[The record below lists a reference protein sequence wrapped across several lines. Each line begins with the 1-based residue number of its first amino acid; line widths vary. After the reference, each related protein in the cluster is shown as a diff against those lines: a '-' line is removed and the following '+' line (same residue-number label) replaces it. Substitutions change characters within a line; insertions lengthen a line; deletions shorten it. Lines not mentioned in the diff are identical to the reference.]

1 MPTNKITEINMKDRR
16 HDVILEI
23 ISEKSVSTQEML
35 IELLAERGIK
45 TTQATLSRDIQQL
58 SLVKQ
63 RDENG
68 VYRYTLPAAA
78 VAEKSIFAESVI
90 SVDYAMNTIVLKC
103 RAGMAQGTCAAID
116 SVNHEGIV
124 GTIAGDDTIF
134 ILVRSEADAKKLSKK
149 FKSEVFP
156 GR

>member
-1 MPTNKITEINMKDRR
+1 MKNRR
-16 HDVILEI
+16 HEAILEI
-23 ISEKSVSTQEML
+23 ITEQPVATQELL

-68 VYRYTLPAAA
+68 SLQLYSACRGGQRRKVSFEEA
-78 VAEKSIFAESVI
+78 VI

-116 SVNHEGIV
+116 LVNHEGIV

-149 FKSEVFP
+149 VQERAFSEEVKL
-156 GR
+156 

>member
-1 MPTNKITEINMKDRR
+1 MKNRRHELILELITEQP
-16 HDVILEI
+16 VE
-23 ISEKSVSTQEML
+23 TQELL
-35 IELLAERGIK
+35 IQLLGERGIK

-58 SLVKQ
+58 NLVKQ

-68 VYRYTLPAAA
+68 DFRYTLPAAA
-78 VAEKSIFAESVI
+78 AEEKSLFEEAVL

-116 SVNHEGIV
+116 SVNHQGVV

-134 ILVRSEADAKKLSKK
+134 ILVRTEDEAKKLSKQ
-149 FKSEVFP
+149 FRSELFP
-156 GR
+156 RR

>member
-1 MPTNKITEINMKDRR
+1 MKNRR
-16 HDVILEI
+16 HEVILEL
-23 ISEKSVSTQEML
+23 ISECPVATQEML
-35 IELLAERGIK
+35 IELLAEKGIK

-78 VAEKSIFAESVI
+78 VAEKSYFAESVI
-90 SVDYAMNTIVLKC
+90 SVDYAINTIVLQC

-134 ILVRSEADAKKLSKK
+134 ILVRTEADAKKLSKK

>member
-1 MPTNKITEINMKDRR
+1 MKNHR
-16 HDVILEI
+16 HEVILEI
-23 ISEKSVSTQEML
+23 ISEKPVSTQELL

-58 SLVKQ
+58 SLVKS

-68 VYRYTLPAAA
+68 LSRYMLPPETAE
-78 VAEKSIFAESVI
+78 EKSLFEKAVL

-116 SVNHEGIV
+116 SVHHNGVV

-134 ILVRSEADAKKLSKK
+134 ILVRTESDAKKLSRK
-149 FKSEVFP
+149 FKSELFP
-156 GR
+156 ER

>member
-1 MPTNKITEINMKDRR
+1 MKNRR
-16 HDVILEI
+16 HDMILEI
-23 ISEKSVSTQEML
+23 INEQAVGTQEILMK
-35 IELLAERGIK
+35 LLAERGVV

-63 RDENG
+63 RDADG
-68 VYRYTLPAAA
+68 VYRYAMPASALT
-78 VAEKSIFAESVI
+78 EKSLFAEAVV

-134 ILVRSEADAKKLSKK
+134 ILVRSEADAKRLSKK
-149 FKSEVFP
+149 FRNELLSDK
-156 GR
+156 

>member
-1 MPTNKITEINMKDRR
+1 MKNHR
-16 HDVILEI
+16 HELILEI
-23 ISEKSVSTQEML
+23 INNQPVSTQEML
-35 IELLAERGIK
+35 IKLLAEKGVHA
-45 TTQATLSRDIQQL
+45 TQATLSRDIQQL

-63 RDENG
+63 RDADGN
-68 VYRYTLPAAA
+68 YRYTFPMA
-78 VAEKSIFAESVI
+78 VVEEKNFFAEAVL

-116 SVNHEGIV
+116 SVKHDGVV

-149 FKSEVFP
+149 FRNELFY

>member
-1 MPTNKITEINMKDRR
+1 MKSRRQEI
-16 HDVILEI
+16 ILELI
-23 ISEKSVSTQEML
+23 NSRPVGTQELL
-35 IELLAERGIK
+35 IELLAQRGIK

-68 VYRYTLPAAA
+68 ILRYTLPAEA
-78 VAEKSIFAESVI
+78 VNEKNIFEDSVI
-90 SVDYAMNTIVLKC
+90 SVDYAMNTIVVKC

-116 SVNHEGIV
+116 SAEHRDIV

-134 ILVRSEADAKKLSKK
+134 ILVRSEADARRLVKK
-149 FKSEVFP
+149 FTGELFP
-156 GR
+156 KKAGF

>member
-1 MPTNKITEINMKDRR
+1 MA
-16 HDVILEI
+16 
-23 ISEKSVSTQEML
+23 TQEQL
-35 IELLAERGIK
+35 IERLADRGIK
-45 TTQATLSRDIQQL
+45 STQATLSRDIQQL

-68 VYRYTLPAAA
+68 IFRYTLPASAA
-78 VAEKSIFAESVI
+78 AEKSIFAETVI
-90 SVDYAMNTIVLKC
+90 GVDYAINTIVLKC

-134 ILVRSEADAKKLSKK
+134 ILTRSEADAKKLSKK
-149 FKSEVFP
+149 FRNDLMGGKGIV
-156 GR
+156 

>member
-1 MPTNKITEINMKDRR
+1 MKNRR
-16 HDVILEI
+16 HEAILEI
-23 ISEKSVSTQEML
+23 ITEQPVATQELL
-35 IELLAERGIK
+35 ISLIAERGIK

-63 RDENG
+63 RDEHG
-68 VYRYTLPAAA
+68 VYRYSLPAAA
-78 VAEKSIFAESVI
+78 AVEKSLFEEAVV

-116 SVNHEGIV
+116 SVEHQGIV

-149 FKSEVFP
+149 FRSELFP
-156 GR
+156 RR

>member
-1 MPTNKITEINMKDRR
+1 MKDRR

-45 TTQATLSRDIQQL
+45 TTEATLSRDIQQL

-90 SVDYAMNTIVLKC
+90 SVDYAMNTIVLTC

>member
-1 MPTNKITEINMKDRR
+1 MKNLR
-16 HDVILEI
+16 HEAILEI
-23 ISEKSVSTQEML
+23 ISERPVATQELL
-35 IELLAERGIK
+35 IELLGEKGIK

-63 RDENG
+63 RNENG
-68 VYRYTLPAAA
+68 VYRYTLPVSA
-78 VAEKSIFAESVI
+78 VEEKTLFEEAVI

-116 SVNHEGIV
+116 SVNHQGVV

-149 FKSEVFP
+149 FRSELFH

>member
-1 MPTNKITEINMKDRR
+1 MKNRRHEAIFEIITEQP
-16 HDVILEI
+16 VA
-23 ISEKSVSTQEML
+23 TQERL

-63 RDENG
+63 RDDKG
-68 VYRYTLPAAA
+68 IYRYTMPAAA
-78 VAEKSIFAESVI
+78 ITEKSLFEEAVI

-116 SVNHEGIV
+116 SVEHQGVV

-149 FKSEVFP
+149 FRSELFP
-156 GR
+156 RR

>member
-1 MPTNKITEINMKDRR
+1 MKNRR
-16 HDVILEI
+16 HEAILEI
-23 ISEKSVSTQEML
+23 INEQPVATQELL
-35 IELLAERGIK
+35 IELLGKRGIK

-63 RDENG
+63 RDDKG
-68 VYRYTLPAAA
+68 VYRYTLPATAA
-78 VAEKSIFAESVI
+78 AEKSIFEEAVI
-90 SVDYAMNTIVLKC
+90 SVDYAMK
-103 RAGMAQGTCAAID
+103 AGMAQGTCAAID
-116 SVNHEGIV
+116 SVNHQGIV

-149 FKSEVFP
+149 FRNELFP

>member
-1 MPTNKITEINMKDRR
+1 MK
-16 HDVILEI
+16 
-23 ISEKSVSTQEML
+23 
-35 IELLAERGIK
+35 LLAERGVV

-63 RDENG
+63 RDADG
-68 VYRYTLPAAA
+68 VYRYAMPASALT
-78 VAEKSIFAESVI
+78 EKSLFAEAVV

-134 ILVRSEADAKKLSKK
+134 ILVRSEADAKRLSKK
-149 FKSEVFP
+149 FRNELLSDK
-156 GR
+156 

>member
-1 MPTNKITEINMKDRR
+1 MKNRR
-16 HDVILEI
+16 HKAILEI
-23 ISEKSVSTQEML
+23 ITEQPVATQELL

-63 RDENG
+63 RDEKG
-68 VYRYTLPAAA
+68 VYRYSLPAAA
-78 VAEKSIFAESVI
+78 AAEKSLFEEAVI

-116 SVNHEGIV
+116 SVEHQGIV

-149 FKSEVFP
+149 FRSELFP
-156 GR
+156 RR

>member
-1 MPTNKITEINMKDRR
+1 MKNRR
-16 HDVILEI
+16 HEAILEI
-23 ISEKSVSTQEML
+23 ITEQPVATQERL

-63 RDENG
+63 RDDKG
-68 VYRYTLPAAA
+68 IYRYTMPAAA
-78 VAEKSIFAESVI
+78 ITEKSLFEEAVI

-116 SVNHEGIV
+116 SVEHQGVV

-149 FKSEVFP
+149 FRSELFP
-156 GR
+156 RR

>member
-1 MPTNKITEINMKDRR
+1 MKNRR
-16 HDVILEI
+16 HKEILEI
-23 ISEKSVSTQEML
+23 IKEEPVATQEHL
-35 IELLAERGIK
+35 ITLLSERGIN

-58 SLVKQ
+58 SLVKS

-68 VYRYTLPAAA
+68 IYRYMLPKANI
-78 VAEKSIFAESVI
+78 AEKSIFAEAVL

-116 SVNHEGIV
+116 MVNHQGVV

-134 ILVRSEADAKKLSKK
+134 ILARTEEDARKLSKK
-149 FKSEVFP
+149 FRRELFP
-156 GR
+156 GK

>member
-1 MPTNKITEINMKDRR
+1 MKNRR
-16 HDVILEI
+16 HDIILEE
-23 ISEKSVSTQEML
+23 ISKRPVATQEAL
-35 IELLAERGIK
+35 IAILAEYGIH

-68 VYRYTLPAAA
+68 IYRYTLPAAA
-78 VAEKSIFAESVI
+78 VNEKSLFAEAVV

-103 RAGMAQGTCAAID
+103 KAGMAQGTCAAID
-116 SVNHEGIV
+116 SVNHEGVV

-149 FKSEVFP
+149 FRSELMP
-156 GR
+156 GK